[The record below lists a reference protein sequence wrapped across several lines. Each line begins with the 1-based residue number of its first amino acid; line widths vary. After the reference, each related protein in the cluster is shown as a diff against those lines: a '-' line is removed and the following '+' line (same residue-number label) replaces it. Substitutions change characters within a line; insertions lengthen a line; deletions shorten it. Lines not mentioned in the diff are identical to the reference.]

1 MQFDWDILECTMKKV
16 FLKIVKNGVI
26 CWSVANELFKYM
38 SKVQLIAFNI
48 TLDYNAFSFNWN

>member
-1 MQFDWDILECTMKKV
+1 MKKHFWKLLKTELSV
-16 FLKIVKNGVI
+16 FT
-26 CWSVANELFKYM
+26 NELFKYN